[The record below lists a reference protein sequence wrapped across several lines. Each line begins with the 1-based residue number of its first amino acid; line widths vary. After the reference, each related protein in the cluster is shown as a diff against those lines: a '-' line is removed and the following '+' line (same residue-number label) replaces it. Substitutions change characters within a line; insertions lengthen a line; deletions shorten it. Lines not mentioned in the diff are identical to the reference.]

1 MGQECFICKKGL
13 GKLAIKFKISD
24 LQFKK
29 IPIPDGMTDE
39 DRVCKNCYNN
49 EKRKLK
55 ELKKQLK
62 EQASRENKQKGG
74 FSMKYTYLA
83 IIVVIVVGVIFAA
96 IMYQPYG
103 ECIALNKDLQEN
115 QKLIKKVLDTKGFP
129 TELYYKLSDA
139 YDLKK
144 EEYLAQCRLLM

>member
-1 MGQECFICKKGL
+1 MTSEDRICKKCYHSE
-13 GKLAIKFKISD
+13 IKKS
-24 LQFKK
+24 
-29 IPIPDGMTDE
+29 
-39 DRVCKNCYNN
+39 N
-49 EKRKLK
+49 

-62 EQASRENKQKGG
+62 KESSAANKQKGG
-74 FSMKYTYLA
+74 FSMKSTYLA
-83 IIVVIVVGVIFAA
+83 IIVIIAVAVIILVVA
-96 IMYQPYG
+96 YQPYG